1 MTSAVRSANTCP
13 VFVGAL
19 DQFDDCPAVGRS
31 LLSESGYPWRMPS
44 DGRKHAIELVAGGI
58 AVALL
63 FAYSVLVIGRPLIAI
78 GLVIPLVVLY
88 LLWRLVRAT
97 ERIADVVED
106 DGPAADRSTDED
118 SISDDGPGVEWDD
131 DDGDA
136 GAP

>member
-1 MTSAVRSANTCP
+1 
-13 VFVGAL
+13 
-19 DQFDDCPAVGRS
+19 
-31 LLSESGYPWRMPS
+31 MPS
-44 DGRKHAIELVAGGI
+44 DGQKRAIELVAGGI

-63 FAYSVLVIGRPLIAI
+63 FAYSVLVIGRPLTAI
-78 GLVIPLVVLY
+78 GLVIPLVALS

-97 ERIADVVED
+97 ERIADAVED

-118 SISDDGPGVEWDD
+118 PAGDDGPGVGRN

>member
-1 MTSAVRSANTCP
+1 
-13 VFVGAL
+13 
-19 DQFDDCPAVGRS
+19 
-31 LLSESGYPWRMPS
+31 MPS
-44 DGRKHAIELVAGGI
+44 DGQKRAIELVAGGI

-63 FAYSVLVIGRPLIAI
+63 FAYSVLVIGRPLTAI
-78 GLVIPLVVLY
+78 GLVIPLVALY

-97 ERIADVVED
+97 ERIADAVED

-118 SISDDGPGVEWDD
+118 PAGDDGPGVGRN

>member
-19 DQFDDCPAVGRS
+19 DQFDDCAAVGRN
-31 LLSESGYPWRMPS
+31 LLPESGHPLRMPS
-44 DGRKHAIELVAGGI
+44 DGQKRAIELVAGGI

-63 FAYSVLVIGRPLIAI
+63 FAYSVLVIGRPLVAI

-88 LLWRLVRAT
+88 LLWRLARAT
-97 ERIADVVED
+97 ERIADAVE
-106 DGPAADRSTDED
+106 
-118 SISDDGPGVEWDD
+118 DDGPGVEWDD

-136 GAP
+136 GAL